1 MSVLVFYVFCTQ
13 LTFSALFKKIIFLL
27 LLSAGFSSVA
37 QTDSEQFEAFQ
48 KAYEKAAKVSEDSAF
63 AITSKYLN
71 SFSEDPFNLKLEK
84 YKADHL
90 YATGDRKSADSIYL
104 KVLPLYK
111 SEKDYQNT
119 FKIFNRQ
126 GLFYFQTGKLLRG
139 LEFTNEVQEF
149 IDQHKEDLQSREYQ
163 IEIAALYRIIGI
175 IYAIQA
181 ETDDTFNQE
190 TSASYFKKAYRTIAP
205 LNEPETEGL
214 LLFNIGNIMT
224 SRDSTIYYWNRALDV
239 FEKNKLS
246 HKKGFVYQNL
256 AILYIDS
263 EEYQK
268 GLEYLDLTAPYMQGN
283 DNPFDQS
290 LLNIK
295 YGRAYLGLKQYRNS
309 IKKTEAGLAIAEQ
322 YEMTSLVGEAYELLI
337 QGYENTNQYKLALDT
352 YVKYD
357 TLVKQLD
364 RVETERIF
372 RDTEAKYK
380 TKEQQAEIEILKQA
394 EELKNAEIRQ
404 QRLFL
409 VLIVIVLALIAV
421 LAYFLWKRSEE
432 RKKVNAQLVKLNQ
445 DRTRFLVNISHE
457 LRTPVSLIHGPLQ
470 DTFEQLEKNNLQRV
484 QRNLQKIA
492 NNTHKLLQLTDEVLD
507 ISKLDEGF
515 LQLQENP
522 IDLKAFVIRAFYAF
536 ESLAVRNKI
545 KWESEI
551 SVPDGVFEV
560 DDNKLEKILNNLF
573 SNAIKH
579 TPKNGS
585 VVFTATLESNK
596 LVCHIKDTG
605 RGIAADAVP
614 KIFDRYFQDESQGK
628 SASGIGIGLSLV
640 KELVD
645 VLQGSIKVESEVNKG
660 TEFIVEIPVKI
671 SDQKARKTDAHIS
684 IIDTENRPD
693 VNLSDTNK
701 PHVLVIEDHIE
712 MSDFIQQLLSDDYR
726 VSLASNGKEGI
737 KRLQSEQFDM
747 ITVDVMMPE
756 MDGIEFVTQ
765 LKEHPTW
772 KSIST
777 IMITALS
784 EESDKITGLQLGVD
798 DYITKPFSGNE
809 LKARAQN
816 LIQNT
821 LVRKEAE
828 TESTSQEIVG
838 TEKEFLQTAKKI
850 VEDNLSNNEFSVKDM
865 ANVLNLS
872 ERQTNRVL
880 KKMTGLSSLQFIRE
894 VRMQKAYQLLQ
905 ARKYATIAEVSYA
918 VGFENASYFTK
929 LFTQRF
935 GKKPSE
941 ML

>member
-1 MSVLVFYVFCTQ
+1 M
-13 LTFSALFKKIIFLL
+13 FKKFLFIL
-27 LLSAGFSSVA
+27 FVTTSIVVTGQSDTERF
-37 QTDSEQFEAFQ
+37 QEFQ
-48 KAYEKAAKVSEDSAF
+48 KAYEKAVEISEDSSF
-63 AITSKYLN
+63 AVTKEYLN
-71 SFSEDPFNLKLEK
+71 SFSEKSFNLKLEK

-90 YATGDRKSADSIYL
+90 YVTGDRKSADSIYQL
-104 KVLPLYK
+104 VLPIYK
-111 SEKDYQNT
+111 AEKEYST
-119 FKIFNRQ
+119 LFKIFNRQ

-139 LEFTNEVQEF
+139 LEYSNEVQEF
-149 IDQHKEDLQSREYQ
+149 VDQHNNDLQNREYQ

-181 ETDDTFNQE
+181 ESDDTFNQE
-190 TSASYFKKAYRTIAP
+190 TSEAYFKKAYKTIAP

-214 LLFNIGNIMT
+214 LLFNIGNIMQ
-224 SRDSTIYYWNRALDV
+224 SKDSTFYYWEKALDV
-239 FEKNKLS
+239 FDKNDLA
-246 HKKGFVYQNL
+246 HKKGFVYQNM
-256 AILYIDS
+256 AILYVDS
-263 EEYQK
+263 EEYED
-268 GLEYLDLTAPYMQGN
+268 GLKHLNLAAPYMSVQE
-283 DNPFDQS
+283 NPYDFS
-290 LLNIK
+290 ILNIK
-295 YGRAYLGLKQYRNS
+295 YGKAYLGIKQYRNA
-309 IKKTEAGLAIAEQ
+309 IQKTEVGLEIAEQ
-322 YEMTSLVGEAYELLI
+322 YEMTSLIGEAYELLI
-337 QGYENTNQYKLALDT
+337 QAYQNTNQYKRALDT

-394 EELKNAEIRQ
+394 ELLKNAQIRQ

-409 VLIVIVLALIAV
+409 GLIAIVLTFIIV
-421 LAYFLWKRSEE
+421 LAYFFWKRSQQ
-432 RKKVNAQLVKLNQ
+432 RKKMNAQLVKLNK

-470 DTFEQLEKNNLQRV
+470 DTFDQLEQNNLQRV
-484 QRNLQKIA
+484 QKNLRKIA

-515 LQLQENP
+515 LKLNVNP
-522 IDLKAFVIRAFYAF
+522 IDLKSFVTRTFYAF
-536 ESLAVRNKI
+536 ESLALRNKI
-545 KWESEI
+545 QWESSI
-551 SVPDGVFEV
+551 SVPEGVYEV
-560 DDNKLEKILNNLF
+560 DENKLEKILNNLF

-579 TPKNGS
+579 TPKNGN
-585 VVFTATLESNK
+585 VLFDATIESDQFI
-596 LVCHIKDTG
+596 CHVKDSG
-605 RGIAADAVP
+605 RGIAEEAVP
-614 KIFDRYFQDESQGK
+614 KIFDRYFQDDSQGK
-628 SASGIGIGLSLV
+628 PASGIGVGLSLV

-645 VLQGSIKVESEVNKG
+645 ILKGAIEVQSRLGEG
-660 TEFIVEIPVKI
+660 TEFTVSIPVKT
-671 SDQKARKTDAHIS
+671 SSEKAIKTATHVT

-693 VNLSDTNK
+693 IDLSNTDK

-712 MSDFIQQLLSDDYR
+712 MSDFIQQLLSDHYR
-726 VSLASNGKEGI
+726 VSLASNGVEGI
-737 KRLQSEQFDM
+737 KRLQSEKFDM

-765 LKEHPTW
+765 LKEHPEW

-784 EESDKITGLQLGVD
+784 EETDKLTGLQLGVD

-809 LKARAQN
+809 LKARAHN
-816 LIQNT
+816 LIQNN
-821 LVRKEAE
+821 LVRKESKSDTI
-828 TESTSQEIVG
+828 TEEIVG
-838 TEKEFLQTAKKI
+838 TEKEFLHKAKEI
-850 VEDNLSNNEFSVKDM
+850 VEGNLSNNEFSVKDM
-865 ANVLNLS
+865 ASVLNLS

-894 VRMQKAYQLLQ
+894 VRMQKAYQFLQ
-905 ARKYATIAEVSYA
+905 SRKYATIAEVSYA

-929 LFTQRF
+929 LFTNRF